1 MTPPGLQSMS
11 WSRAGETSRGF
22 FVDSERGGTG
32 MSQRKAIFVTG
43 GASGIGRAIALRF
56 GRAGWFVGL
65 GDIDV
70 DGMAETETLLPGG
83 FSFAHRFDV
92 RDRAAWDEA
101 LDGFATAAG
110 GRIDVVANNAGI
122 PLGGAL
128 ADNSP
133 EEITRCL
140 DINLKGALFGA
151 QAAFPH
157 LVRSAPGSCL
167 LNTASAAGIWGT
179 AGASVYSATKFGV
192 RALTE
197 SLDGEWAEHGIA
209 VRSLMPAFID
219 TPLLDHAPNVTSN
232 ERIRQR
238 VLDAGLEITPVSDV
252 AEAAWAAVHGER
264 LHTPV
269 GKTARRLA
277 FASRWMPA
285 RLRRMSRA
293 SARPMGR

>member
-1 MTPPGLQSMS
+1 MS
-11 WSRAGETSRGF
+11 EQRAILVS
-22 FVDSERGGTG
+22 
-32 MSQRKAIFVTG
+32 G
-43 GASGIGRAIALRF
+43 GASGIGRAIAELFAAR
-56 GRAGWFVGL
+56 GWFVGL
-65 GDIDV
+65 GDIDSA
-70 DGMAETETLLPGG
+70 GMAALAAMLPAGRV
-83 FSFAHRFDV
+83 STHQLDV
-92 RDRAAWDEA
+92 RDRGAWERA
-101 LDGFATAAG
+101 LAEFIAAAG
-110 GRIDVVANNAGI
+110 RLDVLANNAGI